1 VDDNLGRIST
11 ATDAL
16 VASPKAPA
24 QDDLSDAAD
33 AQDAVSAG
41 PPSLSAARSLREY
54 FENWTAR
61 LRAGDTG
68 MLPVVGGLII
78 LAIIFQ
84 SLNSYFLTAGNLVN
98 LMVQGAVYMLFSMGM
113 IFVLLIGEID
123 LSIGYIGGVAGVVMA
138 ELVFGDS
145 GVPWWVAVGC
155 ALASG
160 AAIGLLNGLVITL
173 IGLPSFVVTLAG
185 LLAWN
190 GVMLMILGN
199 GGTVPINN
207 DMVNNLANGLLSP
220 LAGWLV
226 MAVIVA
232 VFVADLIAA
241 ELRRRRRGN
250 VAAPV
255 WVAGLK
261 GLGIIAAGIIVVAIC
276 NTDRGRLTPI
286 QGVPWVVLI
295 VLGLVTIWSI
305 LLSRTS
311 FGTYVYAIGGNAEAA
326 RRAGIAVNRIR
337 VWVFVI
343 AGLMGGVAGLIYAS
357 RLRSVSTN
365 LDGGTLVLYCIA
377 ASVIGGTSLFGGRGK
392 AVHAILG
399 GLVIA
404 SIDNGMGLLGL
415 SAAARYVVT
424 GIVLLAAVSLDA
436 FASRGRASSGLS

>member
-1 VDDNLGRIST
+1 MGE
-11 ATDAL
+11 ATSDSNQ
-16 VASPKAPA
+16 ASSPTVLA
-24 QDDLSDAAD
+24 QDD
-33 AQDAVSAG
+33 VSGAPG
-41 PPSLSAARSLREY
+41 GQEVGSTTPSSLSGARSLPEY

-68 MLPVVGGLII
+68 ALPVVGGLIV

-123 LSIGYIGGVAGVVMA
+123 LSIGYIGGVVGVIVA

-145 GVPWWVAVGC
+145 SVPWWVAVGC
-155 ALASG
+155 GLAAGAL
-160 AAIGLLNGLVITL
+160 IGLLNGLIITTV
-173 IGLPSFVVTLAG
+173 GLPSFVVTLAG

-207 DMVNNLANGLLSP
+207 DMINNLANGLLSP
-220 LAGWLV
+220 FAGWLV
-226 MAVIVA
+226 MIVVVA
-232 VFVADLIAA
+232 VFVADLIMG
-241 ELRRRRRGN
+241 ELRRSRRGN
-250 VAAPV
+250 FAAPLWITAMKGV
-255 WVAGLK
+255 GIVLAGV
-261 GLGIIAAGIIVVAIC
+261 IVVVIC

-286 QGVPWVVLI
+286 QGVPWVALI
-295 VLGLVTIWSI
+295 VLFFVTVWTI
-305 LLSRTS
+305 LLTRTS

-326 RRAGIAVNRIR
+326 RRAGIPVNRIR
-337 VWVFVI
+337 VLVFVI
-343 AGLMGGVAGLIYAS
+343 AGFMGGVAGLIYAS

-392 AVHAILG
+392 AVDAILG

-424 GIVLLAAVSLDA
+424 GLVLLAAVSLDA

>member
-1 VDDNLGRIST
+1 MAEANST
-11 ATDAL
+11 TDAQH
-16 VASPKAPA
+16 ASSAPSPMHEDA
-24 QDDLSDAAD
+24 SDAHEVQDVATSV
-33 AQDAVSAG
+33 AQS
-41 PPSLSAARSLREY
+41 PSGARSLGEY
-54 FENWTAR
+54 FQNWMVR

-68 MLPVVGGLII
+68 VLPVVGGLIV

-84 SLNSYFLTAGNLVN
+84 SLNPYFLTAGNLVN

-123 LSIGYIGGVAGVVMA
+123 LSIGYIGGVVGVITA
-138 ELVFGDS
+138 EMVFGDAS
-145 GVPWWVAVGC
+145 TPWWLAVACGLAAG
-155 ALASG
+155 AL
-160 AAIGLLNGLVITL
+160 IGLLNGLIITAV
-173 IGLPSFVVTLAG
+173 GLPSFVVTLAG

-207 DMVNNLANGLLSP
+207 DMINDLANGLLSP

-226 MAVIVA
+226 MIFIVA
-232 VFVADLIAA
+232 LFVVDLIMS

-250 VAAPV
+250 VVAPLWMTAIKAA
-255 WVAGLK
+255 
-261 GLGIIAAGIIVVAIC
+261 GIVVAGIIVVVIC

-326 RRAGIAVNRIR
+326 RRAGISVNRIR
-337 VWVFVI
+337 VLVFVI
-343 AGLMGGVAGLIYAS
+343 AGFMGGVAGLIYAS

-392 AVHAILG
+392 AIHAILG

-424 GIVLLAAVSLDA
+424 GLVLLAAVSLDA

>member
-1 VDDNLGRIST
+1 MGE
-11 ATDAL
+11 ATSDSNQ
-16 VASPKAPA
+16 ASSPTILA
-24 QDDLSDAAD
+24 QDD
-33 AQDAVSAG
+33 VSGALG
-41 PPSLSAARSLREY
+41 GQETGSATPPSLSGARSLPQY

-68 MLPVVGGLII
+68 ALPVVGGLIV

-123 LSIGYIGGVAGVVMA
+123 LSIGFIGGVVGVIVA

-145 GVPWWVAVGC
+145 GAPGWVAVGC
-155 ALASG
+155 GLAAGAL
-160 AAIGLLNGLVITL
+160 IGLLNGLIITTV
-173 IGLPSFVVTLAG
+173 GLPSFVVTLAG

-207 DMVNNLANGLLSP
+207 DMINNLANGLLSP
-220 LAGWLV
+220 FAGWV
-226 MAVIVA
+226 V
-232 VFVADLIAA
+232 
-241 ELRRRRRGN
+241 
-250 VAAPV
+250 
-255 WVAGLK
+255 
-261 GLGIIAAGIIVVAIC
+261 IIVVVIC

-286 QGVPWVVLI
+286 QGVPWVALI
-295 VLGLVTIWSI
+295 VLFFVTVWTI
-305 LLSRTS
+305 LLGRTS

-326 RRAGIAVNRIR
+326 RRAGIPVNRIR

-343 AGLMGGVAGLIYAS
+343 AGFMGGVAGLIYAS

-424 GIVLLAAVSLDA
+424 GLVLLAAVSLDA